1 MPAPALKS
9 FASTDRFLAEIA
21 APATL
26 RPGYVLLG
34 DEAFLYQRCRQGVL
48 AALAPPE
55 TRDFSLH
62 DLDLADTSIFEVLDR
77 AQTPSLMAPFQVLF
91 VRGLKTL
98 YGRGSKKAE
107 FEAVDAYFRSPN
119 PQAVLLFVADHLRI
133 PTDLRRMDFQDKERY
148 DRIRE
153 TLGDWCGFVELARV
167 SEDDAI
173 RWVAAS
179 AEARSIRFDADAAR
193 ELVDALGADMMMI
206 ASEFEKLSLYVSGR
220 VGGEGTGRITLG
232 DVETMVLAAKQR
244 SLYELTDAIS
254 QRDRT
259 RALLLLHGLL
269 NASDGGEDAAIGH
282 LYMLARTFRQMLII
296 LEKNVRDSRAIWAVL
311 WQGFRMPPFAAE
323 DLIRQARRYKSRR
336 DLTRA
341 LRLVA
346 RADLELRSSPA
357 NKLLVLERLIL
368 AKERALAT
376 EPEPPV
382 GDDAPTPPPT
392 NSRWSCQ
399 GPPRTADCTIY
410 ADRVIPA
417 LRASRSIASIWLSR
431 AVMFTRTVFSGASA
445 LTRNATAPRIAG
457 SFASWSSVEGSGS
470 ASPSSTI
477 PAMCSVS
484 ASTASSRASSSVL
497 PAVMHP
503 GKSGKLTP

>member
-1 MPAPALKS
+1 MATLKS

-21 APATL
+21 SPATL
-26 RPGYVLLG
+26 RAGYVLLG

-55 TRDFSLH
+55 MRDFSLH
-62 DLDLADTSIFEVLDR
+62 DMDLAETSIFEVLDR

-91 VRGLKTL
+91 VRGLKAL

-107 FEAVDAYFRSPN
+107 FEAIDAYFRSPN

-133 PTDLRRMDFQDKERY
+133 PTDLRRMDYQDKERY

-167 SEDDAI
+167 SEDDAV

-179 AEARSIRFDADAAR
+179 AEARGIRFDPDAAR
-193 ELVDALGADMMMI
+193 ELADALGADMMMI
-206 ASEFEKLSLYVSGR
+206 ASEFEKLCLYADGR
-220 VGGEGTGRITLG
+220 SRVTLG

-336 DLTRA
+336 ELTRA

-346 RADLELRSSPA
+346 KADLELRSSPA
-357 NKLLVLERLIL
+357 NKLLVLERLVL
-368 AKERALAT
+368 ALAS
-376 EPEPPV
+376 EP
-382 GDDAPTPPPT
+382 AAT
-392 NSRWSCQ
+392 
-399 GPPRTADCTIY
+399 TAY
-410 ADRVIPA
+410 VP
-417 LRASRSIASIWLSR
+417 SHQ
-431 AVMFTRTVFSGASA
+431 
-445 LTRNATAPRIAG
+445 
-457 SFASWSSVEGSGS
+457 FAME
-470 ASPSSTI
+470 
-477 PAMCSVS
+477 
-484 ASTASSRASSSVL
+484 L
-497 PAVMHP
+497 
-503 GKSGKLTP
+503 

>member
-1 MPAPALKS
+1 MALKS

-21 APATL
+21 SPANL

-34 DEAFLYQRCRQGVL
+34 DEAFLYQRCRQGAL
-48 AALAPPE
+48 AALAPE
-55 TRDFSLH
+55 ATRDFSLH
-62 DLDLADTSIFEVLDR
+62 DLDLTETSIFDILDC

-91 VRGLKTL
+91 VRNLKLL
-98 YGRGSKKAE
+98 YGRGSKKEE
-107 FEAVDAYFRSPN
+107 FAAIDAYFRSPN

-133 PTDLRRMDFQDKERY
+133 PTDLRKMDYQDKERY

-167 SEDDAI
+167 DESDAI
-173 RWVAAS
+173 KWVIAT
-179 AEARSIRFDADAAR
+179 AESRSVKFDPDAGR
-193 ELVDALGADMMMI
+193 ELVDALGADMMLVS
-206 ASEFEKLSLYVSGR
+206 SELEKLCLYVSAPSTSSVILTLNEVKGKNPR
-220 VGGEGTGRITLG
+220 ILPEAPQMPPETAPLARNRITLG

-254 QRDRT
+254 QHDRT

-336 DLTRA
+336 ELTRA

-368 AKERALAT
+368 ALAT
-376 EPEPPV
+376 EPTH
-382 GDDAPTPPPT
+382 PTYTPIH
-392 NSRWSCQ
+392 Q
-399 GPPRTADCTIY
+399 
-410 ADRVIPA
+410 
-417 LRASRSIASIWLSR
+417 
-431 AVMFTRTVFSGASA
+431 
-445 LTRNATAPRIAG
+445 
-457 SFASWSSVEGSGS
+457 FAME
-470 ASPSSTI
+470 
-477 PAMCSVS
+477 
-484 ASTASSRASSSVL
+484 L
-497 PAVMHP
+497 
-503 GKSGKLTP
+503 